1 MRVVYKSKSVE
12 SGVNRY
18 KQQSHSDAVKQVIVI
33 GLVILEDSDV
43 LEDLSFN
50 GDTIIVSNRVFAQE
64 VEDEEVRLLQ
74 SDMLASKRAAT
85 NCVGLIFAFLVTST
99 KSQTIDKIHSSCSLT
114 VGHNF
119 VLQVRIVIL
128 ANAVNV
134 ILWAAVSRV
143 G

>member
-1 MRVVYKSKSVE
+1 
-12 SGVNRY
+12 
-18 KQQSHSDAVKQVIVI
+18 
-33 GLVILEDSDV
+33 
-43 LEDLSFN
+43 
-50 GDTIIVSNRVFAQE
+50 
-64 VEDEEVRLLQ
+64 
-74 SDMLASKRAAT
+74 
-85 NCVGLIFAFLVTST
+85 
-99 KSQTIDKIHSSCSLT
+99 LT